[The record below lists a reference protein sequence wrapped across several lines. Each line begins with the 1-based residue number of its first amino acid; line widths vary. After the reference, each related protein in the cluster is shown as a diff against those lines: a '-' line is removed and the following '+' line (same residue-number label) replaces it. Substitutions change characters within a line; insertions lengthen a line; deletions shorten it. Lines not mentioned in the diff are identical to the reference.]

1 MRTLAV
7 AVSALLLAGGLAA
20 PAAAAPATTVALFG
34 DLQSEAGCPADYD
47 PGCPVTQL
55 TSSTSAP
62 DVWTLS
68 LDLPAGTWSYSLV
81 LDGDLG
87 TQVGQGRTLTLAQA
101 TTVLFLYDA
110 ATGWVAD
117 SANDVI
123 ATVTGDQQSEL
134 GCGGDFAPDCWRS
147 LLQDPDGDGVGEL
160 TVTLPS
166 GTYGAVVTI
175 DGSFDETYGAGGVR
189 NGPNIDVVVPPGAT
203 STSFRYDE
211 STHVLTV
218 LSAVPDT
225 TPPTITG
232 ARTPA
237 PGPGGWVRRAVTVT
251 FTCTDSDSGVAD
263 VTPPVTVTGE
273 GAGQSVTGSCTDRA
287 GNTASTTVTG
297 ISIDRTPPVVGLTS
311 SRSTYDVDSTV
322 SVTCRATDTL
332 SGPASAVCAGLR
344 RPAASFPAG
353 PTSVRRM
360 ARDVAGNVGRGSV
373 TIRVVPT
380 ARGLCSLTRQWASS
394 GDPGTGNSVSAA
406 LTAACRAIYLR
417 EGGTA
422 SERQRGLERYRA
434 AVQVLRHQG
443 ALSAAEQTTL
453 VAFARA
459 V

>member
-1 MRTLAV
+1 MRALVV
-7 AVSALLLAGGLAA
+7 AVSALLAALGLAA
-20 PAAAAPATTVALFG
+20 PATAAPATVSFFG
-34 DLQSEAGCPADYD
+34 NVQSEVGCPADDD
-47 PGCPVTQL
+47 PGCPATQL
-55 TSSTSAP
+55 TRSTSAP

-87 TQVGQGRTLTLAQA
+87 TLVGQGRTLTLAQA
-101 TTVLFLYDA
+101 TTVLFVYDA

-123 ATVTGDQQSEL
+123 ATVTGGQQSEL

-147 LLQDPDGDGVGEL
+147 LLEDSDGDGVGER

-166 GTYGAVVTI
+166 GAYSAVVTI
-175 DGSFDETYGAGGVR
+175 DGSFDETYGADGVR
-189 NGPNIDVVVPPGAT
+189 NGPNIDFVVPPGAT
-203 STSFRYDE
+203 STSFRYDQ

-218 LSAVPDT
+218 LSSVPDT

-232 ARTPA
+232 SRTPP
-237 PGPGGWVRRAVTVT
+237 PGSGGWVRQAVTVS
-251 FTCTDSDSGVAD
+251 FTCTDSGSGVAD
-263 VTPPVTVTGE
+263 VTSPVTVTTE

-297 ISIDRTPPVVGLTS
+297 ISIDRTPPVVVLTS
-311 SRSTYDVDSTV
+311 SRPTYDVDSTV
-322 SVTCRATDTL
+322 TVSCRATDAL
-332 SGPASAVCAGLR
+332 SGPASAVCAGLH
-344 RPAASFPAG
+344 RPAAAFPAG
-353 PTSVRRM
+353 LTTVHGT

-380 ARGLCSLTRQWASS
+380 ACGLCSLTRQWVASGYS
-394 GDPGTGNSVSAA
+394 GTASNVSAT
-406 LTAACRAIYLR
+406 LTAACSALHLR

-422 SERQRGLERYRA
+422 SERLRGLERYKA
-434 AVQVLRHQG
+434 AVQVLGRFG
-443 ALSAAEQTTL
+443 VLSAREQATL

-459 V
+459 I